1 MAIETRLPD
10 TAGLDSE
17 QVLQLYYYMLLTRG
31 VEARIR
37 KLYLQ
42 GKVVGGVYG
51 GYGQEAV
58 GVGSAYSLGPGD
70 TVSPIHR
77 DMGVQL
83 VRGMSVKRVM
93 AHWMARESGPT
104 RGRDENMH
112 IGDMELGIFSPI
124 SMLGTSIPV
133 AVGAALTFKQRGQ
146 NNVAMAYIGDGATN
160 TGDFHE
166 GVNFA
171 ATMRLPFVLIVEN
184 NQYAYSTPLSKQFAI
199 SEIVERAEAYGI
211 MGDRVD
217 GNDVLA
223 VYEPSKLAVANA
235 REGKGPTMIECV
247 TMRMRGHSEHDPANY
262 VPREMLELWS
272 QRDPIQALAARL
284 EEWGVMDEEK
294 RKDITQRVD
303 AEIED
308 AVQWAD
314 TQPFPNGDEVAEGL
328 YAISRLSSA

>member
-1 MAIETRLPD
+1 MAVETRLPD
-10 TAGLDSE
+10 ALGVEPE
-17 QVLQLYYYMLLTRG
+17 QALQLYYYMLLTRG

-51 GYGQEAV
+51 GYGQEAI
-58 GVGSAYSLGPGD
+58 GVGSAFALGPGD

-83 VRGMSVKRVM
+83 VRGMSVRRVM
-93 AHWMARESGPT
+93 AHWMAREAGPT
-104 RGRDENMH
+104 RGRDEDMH
-112 IGDMELGIFSPI
+112 IGDLELGIFSPI

-184 NQYAYSTPLSKQFAI
+184 NQYAYSTPLDRQFAI
-199 SEIVERAEAYGI
+199 AQIVDRAAAYGI

-217 GNDVLA
+217 GNDAIA
-223 VYEPSKLAVANA
+223 VYHASQKAVQAA
-235 REGKGPTMIECV
+235 RAGQGPTLIECV

-262 VPREMLELWS
+262 VPREMLEEWA
-272 QRDPIQALAARL
+272 QRDPIQAMALRL
-284 EEWGVMDEEK
+284 EDAGVMDENK
-294 RKDITQRVD
+294 RMEIGKRVD
-303 AEIED
+303 AEID
-308 AVQWAD
+308 HAVQWAD
-314 TQPFPNGDEVAEGL
+314 QQPFPKPEDVAEGL
-328 YAISRLSSA
+328 YASPID